1 MIRSATQ
8 SLMAISSFAPSIV
21 AKECMPRFRDAL
33 DPSALNTS
41 HQAPS
46 VIRGLKWLVPTLL
59 VPRGDGTVSS
69 PLMLSYLPE
78 FLRLTLPSIDPSDA
92 LKTMYGMAFYHSLL
106 NTISIPDE
114 DFTKSKDHSN
124 NYHAPLDLFELKS
137 EDSKKEKKNQD
148 DIEARA
154 ASALRDWAPEFVRKV
169 LVLFDS
175 YVVFDHCITL

>member
-1 MIRSATQ
+1 
-8 SLMAISSFAPSIV
+8 
-21 AKECMPRFRDAL
+21 MPRFRDAL

-124 NYHAPLDLFELKS
+124 NYHALG
-137 EDSKKEKKNQD
+137 
-148 DIEARA
+148 
-154 ASALRDWAPEFVRKV
+154 
-169 LVLFDS
+169 LFDRIETQERKKIKTISKQELLLHFVIGHPSSCVRFS
-175 YVVFDHCITL
+175 YFSIRT